1 MFRTVKKI
9 KQTSQAANSR
19 KFIFPRS
26 LPGAR
31 GAGGDHGEAPGGV
44 QHGGAHGEGRG
55 EDSLPGG
62 GAAGV

>member
-1 MFRTVKKI
+1 MDPTIFLLTHSLTPSFLRTL
-9 KQTSQAANSR
+9 S
-19 KFIFPRS
+19 
-26 LPGAR
+26 GAR

-44 QHGGAHGEGRG
+44 QHGRAAGEGRG

>member
-1 MFRTVKKI
+1 MSRASLFRE
-9 KQTSQAANSR
+9 
-19 KFIFPRS
+19 FIFPRS

-31 GAGGDHGEAPGGV
+31 SAGGDHGETPGGV